1 MQVFKVYFKVIYKN
15 MIQIA
20 IYLMVFL
27 FFLIVLANTYNSP
40 ENTNYAEIKVNMA
53 FINYDKDSKIVEG
66 LKDYISSKAN
76 IVSIEDDV
84 QKLQDALFFREV
96 EYIVKVPEGF
106 TGSLLNEGS
115 IVLDKTSLPESTS
128 GIYMDSIINKYLN
141 TVKTYASTLSDL
153 SHEELTR
160 SVHNDMD
167 QNAEVVLNSYSK
179 EASESE
185 KCSYYFNYLAYSLL
199 SILILGISA
208 VMIVFNQTD
217 LKKRNLCSPVKLR
230 TMYFQIIMG
239 SLIFTLVI
247 WFILVLAS
255 FIMYGSYMFTTKG
268 ILFIINSLIFAV
280 VSLSIGYLTGNAI
293 KNKNVMSA
301 VTNVVVLGTSF
312 ISGVFVPQALLGDT
326 VKAIASF
333 TPNYWYVKS
342 NNTIAGMV
350 NVNMENLSPIFVNML
365 IMMGFAAVMLVM
377 TMFVVRRNRM
387 SNS

>member
-1 MQVFKVYFKVIYKN
+1 M
-15 MIQIA
+15 
-20 IYLMVFL
+20 
-27 FFLIVLANTYNSP
+27 
-40 ENTNYAEIKVNMA
+40 
-53 FINYDKDSKIVEG
+53 
-66 LKDYISSKAN
+66 
-76 IVSIEDDV
+76 
-84 QKLQDALFFREV
+84 
-96 EYIVKVPEGF
+96 
-106 TGSLLNEGS
+106 
-115 IVLDKTSLPESTS
+115 
-128 GIYMDSIINKYLN
+128 
-141 TVKTYASTLSDL
+141 
-153 SHEELTR
+153 
-160 SVHNDMD
+160 
-167 QNAEVVLNSYSK
+167 
-179 EASESE
+179 
-185 KCSYYFNYLAYSLL
+185 
-199 SILILGISA
+199 
-208 VMIVFNQTD
+208 
-217 LKKRNLCSPVKLR
+217 
-230 TMYFQIIMG
+230 
-239 SLIFTLVI
+239 VI

>member
-27 FFLIVLANTYNSP
+27 FFLIVLANTYSSP

-66 LKDYISSKAN
+66 LKDYISRKAN
-76 IVSIEDDV
+76 IISIEDDA

-106 TGSLLNEGS
+106 TGSLLNKGLIELG
-115 IVLDKTSLPESTS
+115 KTSLPESTS

-141 TVKTYASTLSDL
+141 TVRTYASTLPDL
-153 SHEELTR
+153 SHEELTK
-160 SVHNDMD
+160 SVHNDLD
-167 QNAEVVLNSYSK
+167 QNTEVMLNSYSN

-185 KCSYYFNYLAYSLL
+185 KCSNYFNYLAYSLL
-199 SILILGISA
+199 SVLILGISA
-208 VMIVFNQTD
+208 VMIVFNQSD

-230 TMYFQIIMG
+230 NMYFQIIMG
-239 SLIFTLVI
+239 SLIFALII
-247 WFILVLAS
+247 WFLLVLAS

-268 ILFIINSLIFAV
+268 LLFLLNSLIFAM

-293 KNKNVMSA
+293 KSKNVMSA

-312 ISGVFVPQALLGDT
+312 ISGVFVPQALLGNT
-326 VKAIASF
+326 VKTIACF

-342 NNTIAGMV
+342 NNIIAGMV
-350 NVNMENLSPIFVNML
+350 NINTENLTPIFINML
-365 IMMGFAAVMLVM
+365 IMIGFAAAMLTI
-377 TMFVVRRNRM
+377 TMVVVKRNRM